1 MQELIESVGQLSAMQ
16 RKGLATLLR
25 QKGIN
30 LFEIAPVFKRAA
42 DEPLRLS
49 YAQQRQ
55 WFLWQWAPQSA
66 AYNIAMALRLQGRLD
81 VTALQGSLQALLARH
96 EPLRTVFTETD
107 GQPLQVVLPAG
118 TIELQIESLAGDE
131 GDARIQAFVLE
142 HGQAPFDLRHGP
154 LMRAALL
161 RVADEEHVLVLAL
174 HHIVADGW
182 SLQVMIEELL
192 QGYQSLS
199 QGLAVTLP
207 DLPIHY
213 ADYALWQRHWMEAG
227 EQERQLAY
235 WQQQLGGEQ
244 PVLELPTDHPRP
256 VSRGFAGASCNLTLD
271 PLLSEGLKALA
282 RRESVS
288 LFCVLLASFQALL
301 HRYSGQADIR
311 VGVPVANRERPE
323 IERLI
328 GFFVNTQVLRA
339 EVDGQQTF
347 EQLLRQVWQ
356 TVQEAQAHQDLPFE
370 QLVEALEPGRNLSH
384 SPLFQVMFNH
394 QAQSRVKSASVLDGL
409 RIEPLPWQSQTAQ
422 FDLVLDTSEQAH
434 GIEAVFKYATD
445 LFEGATVEALL
456 QHWAS
461 LLRAIVSDPRQ
472 RIAELPLLDAAQ
484 QRQVLARWNPAPR
497 VHPVG
502 RCLHQ
507 LIEEQAE
514 RCPEAVAVV
523 CAGERL
529 TYAELN
535 ARANRWAHRLIA
547 RGVKADVLVGVAAER
562 SLEMIVALL
571 AVLKAGGA
579 YVPLDPAYPEERLR
593 YMIDDSG
600 LKLLLA
606 QGHLLERLPVPAE
619 VECLDLGS
627 AGADGRQDN
636 PVCQVDVDNLAYVIY
651 TSGSTGKPKGALL
664 PHGNVLRLFDAS
676 RHWFGFDS
684 QDSWTLFHSYAFD
697 FSVWEIFG
705 ALLHGG
711 RLVVVPHEVSRSPE
725 AFHALLCDERVTVL
739 NQTPSAFKSLMAVA
753 LESPRELALR
763 QVIFGGEALEVQSL
777 RPWFER
783 FGDRSPQLVNMY
795 GITETTVHVTYRP
808 LSLADLEQSAGSPIG
823 EPIVDLSWYLLDDAL
838 NLTPPGCIG
847 ELYVA
852 GAGLARGYLNQ
863 AGLTATRFVA
873 NPFDS
878 QGGRLYRTGDLA
890 RMRSDGV
897 IDYIGRRD
905 QQVKIRGFRIE
916 LGEIESRLQGH
927 AQVREAVVLALDGQ
941 LVAYLVATDPT
952 LLGDTARQAALRLEL
967 RDDLKRHLAD
977 YMVPAHLMLLPALPL
992 TANGKLD
999 RKALP
1004 APDTALLQQAYVAPR
1019 STLEQQLAA
1028 IWSEVLKVERV
1039 GLSDNFFELGGHSLL
1054 ATQVIARARQVLDLE
1069 VELRSLFETP
1079 DLAAFAASAGQGG
1092 GTSAPAFVA
1101 ADRQAPLRLSHAQ
1114 QRQWF
1119 LWQLEPD
1126 NSAYHI
1132 PAALALNGQ
1141 LDPQA
1146 LRRSFVA
1153 LIERHESLRT
1163 TFAERDGEALQ
1174 VVHPTA
1180 TFELPVEVLDSTDSE
1195 SLMTRIDREVLA
1207 PFDLR
1212 QGSLLRARLLRL
1224 GEERHVLVVTLHHIV
1239 SDGWSMPI
1247 MVDELIEAYVAF
1259 SQGRLPQPKPLPFQY
1274 ADYAQWQRG
1283 WMEAGEQARQL
1294 AYWSAQ
1300 LGSDQPVLELPTD
1313 RPRPSL
1319 QNHAGAR
1326 TQVELERALVQGL
1339 KGLARQ
1345 QGVTLFML
1353 LLASF
1358 QALLHRHSGQN
1369 DIRVGV
1375 PVANR
1380 SRVETEGL
1388 IGFFVNTLVLRAEF
1402 DLHTRFD
1409 QLLQQVKQAV
1419 LGAQAHQDL
1428 PFEHLVQALQPE
1440 RSLSHSPLFQVMYN
1454 HQTELKGAV
1463 RPLPG
1468 LEVEALDSGS
1478 HTAQFDLTL
1487 DTFESEDGLRAA
1499 LTYATALFEPGTIE
1513 RLAGHWRNLLQALV
1527 NAGVEQAVAELPLLD
1542 ALETQRV
1549 LQDWSWIEGH
1559 YQAEQCVHQ
1568 LIEAQAQRTP
1578 DAVAL
1583 VFGEQ
1588 QLSYRELEQ
1597 QANRLAHTLRDMG
1610 VGPEVAVGIAVDRG
1624 LDMVVGL
1631 LAILKAGGAYV
1642 PLDPE
1647 FPEDRLAYMMED
1659 SGIRL
1664 LLSQRP
1670 LLAHLPVPAALP
1682 VLCLDQAEDWLSG
1695 YDGQPL
1701 SSPAQLHNL
1710 AYVIYTSGSTGKPK
1724 GVAIEHHA
1732 LSAHCQVAIE
1742 YFRLVP
1748 EDRVLLFST
1757 LNFDG
1762 FVEQLFP
1769 ALCRGAGVVIRGNE
1783 VWDSS
1788 TFQRE
1793 VLRSGITVADLS
1805 TAYWYLL
1812 AQDFCRLGLRD
1823 FGALRQVSA
1832 TGEAMPAEGIS
1843 LWKQAGLE
1851 HIRLLNTY
1859 GPTET
1864 TITASYLECAPYVRG
1879 ELPRPALMPIG
1890 RPLGARRMYILDGAF
1905 NPAVQGGSGELL
1917 IGGALLARGYHQRPG
1932 LTAER
1937 FIPDPFDEQGGGR
1950 LYRTGDVTRYR
1961 DEGLI
1966 EYVGRLDHQ
1975 VKIRGFRIELGEI
1988 EARLQEHA
1996 QVREAL
2002 VIDIDGPSG
2011 KQLAAYLVPNDPA
2024 LALADAATQQALRG
2038 QLRDYLKVGLPD
2050 YMVPAHLLVLAQM
2063 PMTPNGKLDRKALPK
2078 PDPSLWQQDYVAPRN
2093 EREQQLAAIW
2103 AEVLQ
2108 VERVGLHDN
2117 FFELGG
2123 HSLLA
2128 AQVISRIHSSLGIDI
2143 PLRLIFEKPQLNEFS
2158 QAFEDAGLA
2167 LTADGLS
2174 DIERMM
2180 NEMAEA

>member
-1 MQELIESVGQLSAMQ
+1 MQ
-16 RKGLATLLR
+16 RKGLATLLK

-55 WFLWQWAPQSA
+55 WFLWQWAPHSA

-81 VTALQGSLQALLARH
+81 VTALQGSLQALVARH

-107 GQPLQVVLPAG
+107 GQPLQVVLPSGAFELPVERLAAG
-118 TIELQIESLAGDE
+118 E
-131 GDARIQAFVLE
+131 GDARVQAFVLE
-142 HGQAPFDLRHGP
+142 HSQAPFDLRKGP

-161 RVADEEHVLVLAL
+161 RVADDEHVLVLTL

-182 SLQVMIEELL
+182 SLQVMIEELV
-192 QGYQSLS
+192 QCYQSLS
-199 QGLAVTLP
+199 QGLPLEWPA
-207 DLPIHY
+207 LPIQY

-235 WQQQLGGEQ
+235 WQQALGGEQ

-256 VSRGFAGASCNLTLD
+256 VSRSFAGASCNLTLD
-271 PLLSEGLKALA
+271 LALSDGLKALA

-288 LFCVLLASFQALL
+288 LFSVLLASFQALL

-323 IERLI
+323 VERLI
-328 GFFVNTQVLRA
+328 GFFVNTQVLKA
-339 EVDGQQTF
+339 EVDGQQSF
-347 EQLLRQVWQ
+347 EQLLHQVWL

-394 QAQSRVKSASVLDGL
+394 QAQSRLKSGTDLDGL
-409 RIEPLPWQSQTAQ
+409 RIEPLQWQSQTAQ
-422 FDLVLDTSEQAH
+422 FDLVLDTHEQPH

-445 LFEGATVEALL
+445 LFEPATVEALL

-472 RIAELPLLDAAQ
+472 RIAELPLLDATQ
-484 QRQVLARWNPAPR
+484 QQQVLARWNPAPQ

-514 RCPEAVAVV
+514 RHPDAVAVL

-535 ARANRWAHRLIA
+535 TRANRWAHRLIA
-547 RGVKADVLVGVAAER
+547 RGVGADVLVGVAAER

-579 YVPLDPAYPEERLR
+579 YVPLDPTYPEERLR
-593 YMIDDSG
+593 YMITDSG

-606 QGHLLERLPVPAE
+606 QGHLLERLPVPLD
-619 VECLDLGS
+619 VECLDLG
-627 AGADGRQDN
+627 ATDVEGRQDN
-636 PVCQVDVDNLAYVIY
+636 PLARVDVDNLAYVIY

-664 PHGNVLRLFDAS
+664 PHRNVLRLFDATQ
-676 RHWFGFDS
+676 HWFGFDS

-725 AFHALLCDERVTVL
+725 AFHALLCEERVTVL

-753 LESPRELALR
+753 LASPRELALR

-783 FGDRSPQLVNMY
+783 FGEHSPTLVNMY

-808 LSLADLEQSAGSPIG
+808 LSLADLDQAAGSPIG

-838 NLTPPGCIG
+838 NLTPTGCIG

-873 NPFDS
+873 NPFDP

-916 LGEIESRLQGH
+916 LGEIESRLQAH
-927 AQVREAVVLALDGQ
+927 DQVREAAVLALDGQ
-941 LVAYLVATDPT
+941 LVAYLVASDAT
-952 LLGDTARQAALRLEL
+952 LLADAERQAALRVAL
-967 RDDLKRHLAD
+967 RDDLKLHLAD

-1019 STLEQQLAA
+1019 SALEQQLAA

-1039 GLSDNFFELGGHSLL
+1039 GLGDNFFELGGHSLL
-1054 ATQVIARARQVLDLE
+1054 ATQVIARARQALGID
-1069 VELRSLFETP
+1069 VELRSLFETR
-1079 DLAAFAASAGQGG
+1079 DLAAFAASAGQGD
-1092 GTSAPAFVA
+1092 GTFAPAFVA
-1101 ADRQAPLRLSHAQ
+1101 ADRQAPLRLSYAQ

-1132 PAALALNGQ
+1132 PAALALNGR
-1141 LDPQA
+1141 LDAPA
-1146 LRRSFVA
+1146 LRRSFEALVA
-1153 LIERHESLRT
+1153 RHESLRT
-1163 TFAERDGEALQ
+1163 TFAQQDGEAVQ
-1174 VVHPTA
+1174 VVHPVA
-1180 TFELPVEVLDSTDSE
+1180 SFELPIELLEGADSA
-1195 SLMTRIDREVLA
+1195 SLAARIDHEVLA
-1207 PFDLR
+1207 PFDLQ
-1212 QGSLLRARLLRL
+1212 QGPLLRARLFRL

-1259 SQGRLPQPKPLPFQY
+1259 SQGQSPQSRPLPFQY
-1274 ADYAQWQRG
+1274 ADYAQWQRD

-1294 AYWSAQ
+1294 AYWRDQ

-1319 QNHAGAR
+1319 QSHAGAR
-1326 TQVELERALVQGL
+1326 TQVELDRALVEGL
-1339 KGLARQ
+1339 KGMARR

-1388 IGFFVNTLVLRAEF
+1388 IGFFVNTQVLRAEF

-1468 LEVEALDSGS
+1468 LEIEALDSGS
-1478 HTAQFDLTL
+1478 PTAQFDLTL

-1499 LTYATALFEPGTIE
+1499 LTYATALFDADTIE

-1527 NAGVEQAVAELPLLD
+1527 SGGVEQAVAELPLLD
-1542 ALETQRV
+1542 ARETQRV
-1549 LQDWSWIEGH
+1549 LQDWSRIEGH
-1559 YQAEQCVHQ
+1559 YPAEQCVHE
-1568 LIEAQAQRTP
+1568 LIEAQARRTP

-1583 VFGEQ
+1583 VFGELQ
-1588 QLSYRELEQ
+1588 MSYRELDG
-1597 QANRLAHTLRDMG
+1597 QANRLAHKLRDMG

-1647 FPEDRLAYMMED
+1647 FPEDRLAYMMQD

-1664 LLSQRP
+1664 LLSHSP
-1670 LLAHLPVPAALP
+1670 LLAQLPVPAGLP
-1682 VLCLDQAEDWLSG
+1682 VLCLDQAADWLRG
-1695 YDGQPL
+1695 YDEQPL
-1701 SSPAQLHNL
+1701 PGLARLHNL

-1732 LSAHCQVAIE
+1732 LSAHCPVAIE

-1748 EDRVLLFST
+1748 QDRVLLFST

-1769 ALCRGAGVVIRGNE
+1769 ALCRGAGVVVRGNE
-1783 VWDSS
+1783 VWDST

-1832 TGEAMPAEGIS
+1832 TGEAMPAEGIN

-1879 ELPRPALMPIG
+1879 ELPRPVLMPIG
-1890 RPLGARRMYILDGAF
+1890 RPLGARRMYILDAAF
-1905 NPAVQGGSGELL
+1905 NPAVQGGNGELL
-1917 IGGALLARGYHQRPG
+1917 IGGALLARGYHQRPA

-1961 DEGLI
+1961 DGGLI
-1966 EYVGRLDHQ
+1966 EYVGRIDHQ

-2011 KQLAAYLVPNDPA
+2011 KQLAAYLVPHDPA
-2024 LALADAATQQALRG
+2024 LATADAATRQALRG
-2038 QLRDYLKVGLPD
+2038 QLRDYLKAGLPD

-2128 AQVISRIHSSLGIDI
+2128 AQVISRIHSSLGVDI

-2167 LTADGLS
+2167 LTDDGLS

>member
-1 MQELIESVGQLSAMQ
+1 MQ
-16 RKGLATLLR
+16 RKGLATLLK

-55 WFLWQWAPQSA
+55 WFLWQWAPHSA

-81 VTALQGSLQALLARH
+81 VTALQGSLQALVARH

-107 GQPLQVVLPAG
+107 GQPLQVVLPSGAFELPVERLAAG
-118 TIELQIESLAGDE
+118 E
-131 GDARIQAFVLE
+131 GDARVQAFVLE
-142 HGQAPFDLRHGP
+142 HSQAPFDLRKGP

-161 RVADEEHVLVLAL
+161 RVADDEHVLVLTL

-182 SLQVMIEELL
+182 SLQVMIEELV
-192 QGYQSLS
+192 QCYQSLS
-199 QGLAVTLP
+199 QGLPLEWPA
-207 DLPIHY
+207 LPIQY

-235 WQQQLGGEQ
+235 WRQALGGEQ

-256 VSRGFAGASCNLTLD
+256 VSRSFAGASCNLTLD
-271 PLLSEGLKALA
+271 LALGDGLKALA

-288 LFCVLLASFQALL
+288 LFSVLLASFQALL

-323 IERLI
+323 VERLI
-328 GFFVNTQVLRA
+328 GFFVNTQVLKA
-339 EVDGQQTF
+339 EVDGQQSF
-347 EQLLRQVWQ
+347 EQLLHQVWL

-394 QAQSRVKSASVLDGL
+394 QAQSRLKSGTELDGL
-409 RIEPLPWQSQTAQ
+409 RIEPLQWQSQTAQ
-422 FDLVLDTSEQAH
+422 FDLVLDTHEQPH

-445 LFEGATVEALL
+445 LFEPATVEALL

-472 RIAELPLLDAAQ
+472 RIAELPLLDATQ
-484 QRQVLARWNPAPR
+484 QQQVLARWNPAPR

-514 RCPEAVAVV
+514 RRPDAVAVV

-535 ARANRWAHRLIA
+535 TRANRWAHRLIA
-547 RGVKADVLVGVAAER
+547 RGVGADVLVGVAAER

-593 YMIDDSG
+593 YMITDSG

-606 QGHLLERLPVPAE
+606 QGHLLERLPVPVD
-619 VECLDLGS
+619 VECLDLG
-627 AGADGRQDN
+627 GTDVEGRQDN
-636 PVCQVDVDNLAYVIY
+636 PLARVDVDNLAYVIY

-664 PHGNVLRLFDAS
+664 PHRNVLRLFDATQ
-676 RHWFGFDS
+676 HWFGFDS

-725 AFHALLCDERVTVL
+725 AFHALLCEERVTVL

-753 LESPRELALR
+753 LGSPRELALR

-783 FGDRSPQLVNMY
+783 FGEHSPTLVNMY

-808 LSLADLEQSAGSPIG
+808 LSLADLDQAAGSPIG

-838 NLTPPGCIG
+838 NLTPTGCIG

-873 NPFDS
+873 NPFDPR
-878 QGGRLYRTGDLA
+878 GGRLYRTGDLA

-916 LGEIESRLQGH
+916 LGEIESRLQAH
-927 AQVREAVVLALDGQ
+927 DQVREAAVLALDGQ
-941 LVAYLVATDPT
+941 LVAYLVASDAT
-952 LLGDTARQAALRLEL
+952 LLADAERQAALRVAL
-967 RDDLKRHLAD
+967 RDDLKLHLAD

-1019 STLEQQLAA
+1019 SALEQQLAA

-1039 GLSDNFFELGGHSLL
+1039 GLGDNFFELGGHSLL
-1054 ATQVIARARQVLDLE
+1054 ATQVIARARQALGID
-1069 VELRSLFETP
+1069 VELRSLFETR
-1079 DLAAFAASAGQGG
+1079 DLAAFAASAGQGD
-1092 GTSAPAFVA
+1092 GTFAPAFVA
-1101 ADRQAPLRLSHAQ
+1101 ADRQAPLRLSYAQ

-1132 PAALALNGQ
+1132 PAALALNGR
-1141 LDPQA
+1141 LDVPA
-1146 LRRSFVA
+1146 LRRGFEALVA
-1153 LIERHESLRT
+1153 RHESLRT
-1163 TFAERDGEALQ
+1163 TFAQQDGEAVQ
-1174 VVHPTA
+1174 VVHPVA
-1180 TFELPVEVLDSTDSE
+1180 SFELPIELLEGADSA
-1195 SLMTRIDREVLA
+1195 SLAARIDHEVLA

-1212 QGSLLRARLLRL
+1212 QGPLLRARLFRL

-1259 SQGRLPQPKPLPFQY
+1259 SQGQSPRPKPLPFQY
-1274 ADYAQWQRG
+1274 ADYAQWQRD

-1294 AYWSAQ
+1294 AYWRDQ

-1319 QNHAGAR
+1319 QSHAGAR
-1326 TQVELERALVQGL
+1326 TQVELDRVLVEGL
-1339 KGLARQ
+1339 KGMARR

-1388 IGFFVNTLVLRAEF
+1388 IGFFVNTQVLRAEF

-1468 LEVEALDSGS
+1468 LEIEALDSGS

-1499 LTYATALFEPGTIE
+1499 LTYATALFDADTIE
-1513 RLAGHWRNLLQALV
+1513 RLAGHWRNLLRALV
-1527 NAGVEQAVAELPLLD
+1527 SGGVAQAVAELPLLD
-1542 ALETQRV
+1542 ARETQRV
-1549 LQDWSWIEGH
+1549 LQDWSRIEGH
-1559 YQAEQCVHQ
+1559 YPAEQCVHE
-1568 LIEAQAQRTP
+1568 LIEAQARRTP

-1583 VFGEQ
+1583 VFGELQ
-1588 QLSYRELEQ
+1588 MSYRELDG
-1597 QANRLAHTLRDMG
+1597 QANRLAHKLRDMG

-1647 FPEDRLAYMMED
+1647 FPEDRLAYMMQD
-1659 SGIRL
+1659 SDIRL
-1664 LLSQRP
+1664 LLSHSP
-1670 LLAHLPVPAALP
+1670 LLAQLPVPAGLP
-1682 VLCLDQAEDWLSG
+1682 VLCLDRAADWLRG
-1695 YDGQPL
+1695 YDEQPL
-1701 SSPAQLHNL
+1701 PGLARLHNL

-1732 LSAHCQVAIE
+1732 LSAHCPVAIE

-1748 EDRVLLFST
+1748 QDRVLLFST

-1769 ALCRGAGVVIRGNE
+1769 ALCRGAGVVVRGNE
-1783 VWDSS
+1783 VWDST

-1832 TGEAMPAEGIS
+1832 TGEAMPAEGIN

-1879 ELPRPALMPIG
+1879 ERPRPVLMPIG
-1890 RPLGARRMYILDGAF
+1890 RPLGARRMYILDAAF

-1917 IGGALLARGYHQRPG
+1917 IGGALLARGYHQRPA

-1966 EYVGRLDHQ
+1966 EYVGRIDHQ
-1975 VKIRGFRIELGEI
+1975 LKIRGFRIELGEI
-1988 EARLQEHA
+1988 EARLREHA

-2011 KQLAAYLVPNDPA
+2011 KQLAAYLVPHDPA
-2024 LALADAATQQALRG
+2024 LATADAATRQALRG
-2038 QLRDYLKVGLPD
+2038 QLRDYLKAGLPD

-2128 AQVISRIHSSLGIDI
+2128 AQVISRIHSSLGVDI

-2167 LTADGLS
+2167 LTDDGLS

>member
-1 MQELIESVGQLSAMQ
+1 MQ

-118 TIELQIESLAGDE
+118 TIELQIESLAADE

-207 DLPIHY
+207 DLPIQY

-256 VSRGFAGASCNLTLD
+256 VSRSFAGASCNLTLD

-288 LFCVLLASFQALL
+288 LFSVLLASFQALL

-394 QAQSRVKSASVLDGL
+394 QAQSRVKSASALDGL

-484 QRQVLARWNPAPR
+484 QRQVLARWNPAPQ

-514 RCPEAVAVV
+514 RRPDAVAVV

-600 LKLLLA
+600 LKLLLG

-627 AGADGRQDN
+627 AGADGHQDN

-783 FGDRSPQLVNMY
+783 FGERSPTLVNMY

-808 LSLADLEQSAGSPIG
+808 LSRADLEQSAGSPIG

-873 NPFDS
+873 NPFDP

-916 LGEIESRLQGH
+916 LGEIESRLQCH

-941 LVAYLVATDPT
+941 LVAYLVAMDPT

-967 RDDLKRHLAD
+967 RDYLKRHLAD
-977 YMVPAHLMLLPALPL
+977 YMVPAHLMLLSALPL

-1054 ATQVIARARQVLDLE
+1054 ATQAIARARQVLGID

-1079 DLAAFAASAGQGG
+1079 DLAAFAASAGQGV

-1132 PAALALNGQ
+1132 PAALALNGH

-1163 TFAERDGEALQ
+1163 TFAERDGEVLQ

-1212 QGSLLRARLLRL
+1212 QGPLLRARLLRL

-1259 SQGRLPQPKPLPFQY
+1259 SQDRLPQPKPLPFQY

-1300 LGSDQPVLELPTD
+1300 LGSDQPVLELPAD

-1319 QNHAGAR
+1319 QSHAGAR

-1339 KGLARQ
+1339 KVLARQ

-1499 LTYATALFEPGTIE
+1499 LTYATALFEPDTIE

-1549 LQDWSWIEGH
+1549 LQDWSRIEGH
-1559 YQAEQCVHQ
+1559 YPAEQCVHQ

-1588 QLSYRELEQ
+1588 QLSYRELEHQ
-1597 QANRLAHTLRDMG
+1597 TNRLAHTLRDMG

-1682 VLCLDQAEDWLSG
+1682 VLCLDQAEDWLPG
-1695 YDGQPL
+1695 YDGQAL

-1890 RPLGARRMYILDGAF
+1890 RPLGARRMYILDAAF

-1996 QVREAL
+1996 LVREAL

-2167 LTADGLS
+2167 LTDDGLS